1 MLVCGAKL
9 HFSFYSWPFQTKGFP
24 LELLKSIT
32 YSSFRTVFNFFRPVF
47 VVYLH
52 RNMAGLYIHIPF
64 CQKRCI
70 YCDFYS
76 TVRLPLR
83 AAYIEALCREIALRA
98 GYLHGEP
105 IGTIY
110 LGGGTPSLLSTEQ
123 LLHILQTAE
132 RNLTIDA
139 DAEIT
144 IEVNPDDVTEAFARD
159 LSSLPIN
166 RVSMGIQT
174 FDNSMLHLIG
184 RRHTA
189 EQAVIAFHR
198 LREAGIQ
205 NISLDLIYG
214 LPGQSLHAWERDID
228 TVLRLAPEHLS
239 AYALIYEA
247 GTPLWQ
253 LRQQGRVKETDE
265 ELSLN
270 MFTRLM
276 DKTRD
281 AGYEH
286 YEISNFALPGKH
298 SRHNSSYWRDV
309 PYLGCGPSAHSFD
322 GKSRQW
328 NKSSLSAYIAAKG
341 DTSGELSER
350 EELTFAMR
358 HNEALLKRLRTSDGL
373 SLTYFSDTFGSAL
386 TERLMELVQGYIERG
401 TLVYDNSKQ
410 TIRLSRSGLFISDAI
425 ISDLFLEED

>member
-1 MLVCGAKL
+1 
-9 HFSFYSWPFQTKGFP
+9 
-24 LELLKSIT
+24 
-32 YSSFRTVFNFFRPVF
+32 
-47 VVYLH
+47 
-52 RNMAGLYIHIPF
+52 MAGLYIHIPF

-105 IGTIY
+105 IETIY

-139 DAEIT
+139 AEIT
-144 IEVNPDDVTEAFARD
+144 IEVNPDDVTETFARD

-174 FDNSMLHLIG
+174 FDDSMLHLLG

-189 EQAVIAFHR
+189 EQAVIAFHH

-228 TVLRLAPEHLS
+228 SVLRLAPEHLS

-276 DKTRD
+276 DKTKA
-281 AGYEH
+281 AGYKH

-298 SRHNSSYWRDV
+298 SRHNSSYWNQT
-309 PYLGCGPSAHSFD
+309 PYVGIGAAAHSYD
-322 GKSRQW
+322 GQTRSW
-328 NKSSLSAYIAAKG
+328 NVSDLREYVEAIERSELPSEHEIIDETTRYN
-341 DTSGELSER
+341 DLVTS
-350 EELTFAMR
+350 AMR
-358 HNEALLKRLRTSDGL
+358 TREGIFLPSLEPKFRDYLLENAKK
-373 SLTYFSDTFGSAL
+373 SLENNLLAIDHDQIHL
-386 TERLMELVQGYIERG
+386 T
-401 TLVYDNSKQ
+401 
-410 TIRLSRSGLFISDAI
+410 RSGLFVSDSVM
-425 ISDLFLEED
+425 SDLIYV